1 MTISLPPRGGVAAVL
16 SAVLPGL
23 GQFYN
28 RQWGKGAAFLLGVI
42 LLDAMLSVSAETLTL
57 LHMTAANGHHVNAGS
72 LLLRMLPVLA
82 VALWSIVDAAR
93 NTKPH
98 QAEPTAR
105 GGSSL

>member
-1 MTISLPPRGGVAAVL
+1 ML

-28 RQWGKGAAFLLGVI
+28 GQWGKGAAFLIGVI
-42 LLDAMLSVSAETLTL
+42 LLDTILSVSAETLTL
-57 LHMTAANGHHVNAGS
+57 LHVTTANGHHVNPAS

-93 NTKPH
+93 HAKPH
-98 QAEPTAR
+98 QPEPTPR
-105 GGSSL
+105 GRSSL